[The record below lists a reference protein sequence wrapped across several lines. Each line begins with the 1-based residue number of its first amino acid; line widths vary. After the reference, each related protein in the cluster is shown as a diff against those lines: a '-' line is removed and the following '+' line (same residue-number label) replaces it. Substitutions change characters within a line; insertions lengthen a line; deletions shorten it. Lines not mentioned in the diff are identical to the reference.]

1 MTFTA
6 MPSAEINLRAI
17 EEFSWTAK
25 SEPDFRKRSSIA
37 LDYLCRILECE
48 RGLVFGVRSD
58 GSIEILALFG
68 WEQGYKRFL
77 NVYMQQLINRSG
89 VENKRLQVFSP
100 SDIGVDASVGSQGI
114 VLRHQR
120 DGIQYFSSVLSSRAL
135 DFSHADAL
143 LLSALIGIALEV
155 PETRPIKR
163 KQDYHRAIQAK
174 YEWESTV
181 DGLPELICLLDIDF
195 KIIRANKT
203 LEHWQLGRVDKVAG
217 RSIHNLLHPH
227 CEDSNCQITRVI
239 ENIRRYLP
247 DRNEVEFETSD
258 ALSNRVLRIHV
269 SKHEASE
276 KVIDSAIFEST
287 FAIMVVE
294 DITER
299 RVAEDTLRKYN
310 ERLERE
316 VMERTLELQKTN
328 ADLEKRIIQLEHTEL
343 ALKQSQQQLKT
354 LSSQLLDAQENEG
367 KRIALELHDGIGQSL
382 TAIKFAMEKEVHLCR
397 ESLPAENV
405 KQFRN
410 IVHKLQETVE
420 DTRRISMALRPSI
433 LDDLGILSTINWFC
447 REFQNTYSHLHVTQH
462 VEIDADLINSR
473 LAIVIYRIMQ
483 EAFNNVAKHAQA
495 SEIEISLYK
504 AEDEVI
510 VFSIKDNGSGFD
522 AIGYMQNP
530 ASVRGLGLVS
540 QMERAELSGG
550 TLQVDSAP
558 SRGTTITVYW
568 PASSYRVT

>member
-1 MTFTA
+1 MTSAA

-25 SEPDFRKRSSIA
+25 SEPDFRKRFSIA
-37 LDYLCRILECE
+37 LDYLGRILECD
-48 RGLVFGVRSD
+48 RGLVFGVRAN
-58 GSIEILALFG
+58 GSIEILSHFG
-68 WEQGYKRFL
+68 WESEHKRFL
-77 NVYMQQLINRSG
+77 NVFMQQLIAQSSKDK
-89 VENKRLQVFSP
+89 KRLRMIRP
-100 SDIGVDASVGSQGI
+100 SDIGIDPSVGSQAI
-114 VLRHQR
+114 VLHHER
-120 DGIQYFSSVLSSRAL
+120 DNMQYFSSVLTTRSL
-135 DFSHADAL
+135 DFTHADSL
-143 LLSALIGIALEV
+143 LVSALMGIALEV

-163 KQDYHRAIQAK
+163 KKDYHQAIQAK
-174 YEWESTV
+174 YEWETTV
-181 DGLPELICLLDIDF
+181 DALPELICLLDIDF

-203 LEHWQLGRVDKVAG
+203 LEHWRLGRVDQVAG
-217 RSIHNLLHPH
+217 RSIHSLLHPN
-227 CEDSNCQITRVI
+227 CDDSHCQITRVI

-247 DRNEVEFETSD
+247 DRNEVEFEVSD
-258 ALSNRVLRIHV
+258 SPSNRVLRIHV
-269 SKHEASE
+269 SKHEASQ
-276 KVIDSAIFEST
+276 KAIDSAIFENT
-287 FAIMVVE
+287 FAIMIVE

-299 RVAEDTLRKYN
+299 RAAEDTLRKYN

-316 VMERTLELQKTN
+316 VMERTLQLQKTN

-382 TAIKFAMEKEVHLCR
+382 TAIKFALEKEVHLCR
-397 ESLPAENV
+397 ECLPAENM
-405 KQFRN
+405 KPFRD
-410 IVHKLQETVE
+410 IVQKLQQTVE

-447 REFQNTYSHLHVTQH
+447 REFQQTYSHIHVTQDIS
-462 VEIDADLINSR
+462 IDASLINSR

-483 EAFNNVAKHAQA
+483 EAFNNVAKHARA

-504 AEDEVI
+504 ADDEDI
-510 VFSIKDNGSGFD
+510 VFKIKDNGVGFD
-522 AIGYMQNP
+522 AQNYMQNP

-540 QMERAELSGG
+540 QVERAELSGG
-550 TLQVDSAP
+550 VLKVSSSIGQ
-558 SRGTTITVYW
+558 GTRITATW